1 MKKFMLENGKKAS
14 KREKGLYIIK
24 IMENSKVSLRMGLK
38 MGKGSIFLQR
48 KSCLK
53 EFLRMVN

>member
-1 MKKFMLENGKKAS
+1 MLENGKKAS